1 MGTRESSSICTYV
14 LSRTPHPPAAQ
25 PAGDDLAL
33 STQKCCARAKMRAT
47 WTTDPRVAHNNN
59 NNTNFFFVL
68 LLLEGGGISFLCVRN
83 NSRRNWEDVGEVKR
97 GKNENEKCE
106 CATARYGGTPFDFIV
121 ENKTKRKID
130 PFFFVVV
137 FFYSFVTLVVC

>member
-1 MGTRESSSICTYV
+1 MYAIIVEETGKTLVNI
-14 LSRTPHPPAAQ
+14 
-25 PAGDDLAL
+25 
-33 STQKCCARAKMRAT
+33 
-47 WTTDPRVAHNNN
+47 
-59 NNTNFFFVL
+59 
-68 LLLEGGGISFLCVRN
+68 
-83 NSRRNWEDVGEVKR
+83 KR